1 MKQMEITFK
10 SELEAIPNL
19 RGMIASLIS
28 NKNQT
33 ISFINEV
40 KTIVSEGITNA
51 IIHGYNENNDKDIK
65 LRIKFDDEGLYIE
78 IEDYGIG
85 IENISQAR
93 EVLFSTMK
101 SKDRSGLG
109 FTIMELFSNQF
120 DVISE
125 KGVGTILKIF
135 KTSEEIIGR

>member
-10 SELEAIPNL
+10 SELETIPNL

-135 KTSEEIIGR
+135 KAWE

>member
-109 FTIMELFSNQF
+109 FTIMELFSN
-120 DVISE
+120 
-125 KGVGTILKIF
+125 
-135 KTSEEIIGR
+135 

>member
-1 MKQMEITFK
+1 MEITFK

-135 KTSEEIIGR
+135 KAWE

>member
-51 IIHGYNENNDKDIK
+51 IIHGYNENNDTDIK

-135 KTSEEIIGR
+135 KAWE

>member
-40 KTIVSEGITNA
+40 KTIVSEVNKNA
-51 IIHGYNENNDKDIK
+51 IIPGYNENNDKDIK

-135 KTSEEIIGR
+135 KAWE

>member
-109 FTIMELFSNQF
+109 FTIMGLFSNQF

-135 KTSEEIIGR
+135 KAWE

>member
-40 KTIVSEGITNA
+40 KTIVSERITNA

-135 KTSEEIIGR
+135 KAWE

>member
-65 LRIKFDDEGLYIE
+65 LRKKFDDEGLYIE

-135 KTSEEIIGR
+135 KAWE

>member
-93 EVLFSTMK
+93 EVSFSTMK

-135 KTSEEIIGR
+135 KAWE

>member
-78 IEDYGIG
+78 IVDYGIG

-135 KTSEEIIGR
+135 KAWE

>member
-1 MKQMEITFK
+1 MKEMEITFK

-19 RGMIASLIS
+19 RGMIAALIS

-51 IIHGYNENNDKDIK
+51 IIHGYNENDDKDIK

-109 FTIMELFSNQF
+109 FTIMELFSNRF
-120 DVISE
+120 DVISTPGE
-125 KGVGTILKIF
+125 GTILKIF
-135 KTSEEIIGR
+135 KAWE

>member
-51 IIHGYNENNDKDIK
+51 IIHGYNENNDNDIK

-135 KTSEEIIGR
+135 KAWE

>member
-1 MKQMEITFK
+1 MKEMEITFK

-135 KTSEEIIGR
+135 KAWE

>member
-125 KGVGTILKIF
+125 KGVVTILKIF
-135 KTSEEIIGR
+135 KAWE

>member
-51 IIHGYNENNDKDIK
+51 IIHGYNENNVKDIK

-135 KTSEEIIGR
+135 KAWE

>member
-65 LRIKFDDEGLYIE
+65 LRIKFDDECLYIE

-135 KTSEEIIGR
+135 KAWE

>member
-40 KTIVSEGITNA
+40 KTIVSEGIINA

-135 KTSEEIIGR
+135 KAWE

>member
-33 ISFINEV
+33 NSFINEV

-135 KTSEEIIGR
+135 EAWE

>member
-51 IIHGYNENNDKDIK
+51 IIHGYNENDDKDIK

-85 IENISQAR
+85 VENISQAR

-135 KTSEEIIGR
+135 KAWE

>member
-19 RGMIASLIS
+19 RGMIVSLIS

-135 KTSEEIIGR
+135 KAWE

>member
-125 KGVGTILKIF
+125 KGVATILKIF
-135 KTSEEIIGR
+135 KAWE

>member
-135 KTSEEIIGR
+135 KA

>member
-93 EVLFSTMK
+93 AVLFSTMK

-135 KTSEEIIGR
+135 KAWE

>member
-78 IEDYGIG
+78 TEDYGIG

-135 KTSEEIIGR
+135 KAWE

>member
-1 MKQMEITFK
+1 MKQMKITFK

-135 KTSEEIIGR
+135 KAWE

>member
-65 LRIKFDDEGLYIE
+65 LRIKFDDEGLCIE

-135 KTSEEIIGR
+135 KAWE

>member
-125 KGVGTILKIF
+125 KGVGTIQAW
-135 KTSEEIIGR
+135 E

>member
-51 IIHGYNENNDKDIK
+51 IIHAYNEADDKDIK
-65 LRIKFDDEGLYIE
+65 LRVSFDEEGIYLE
-78 IEDYGIG
+78 IEDYGVG
-85 IENISQAR
+85 IEDISKAR

-109 FTIMELFSNQF
+109 FTIMELFSNRF
-120 DVISE
+120 DVIST
-125 KGVGTILKIF
+125 KGEGTILKIF
-135 KTSEEIIGR
+135 KAWE

>member
-51 IIHGYNENNDKDIK
+51 IIHGYNENNDKVIK
-65 LRIKFDDEGLYIE
+65 LSIKFDDEGLYFE

-135 KTSEEIIGR
+135 KAWE

>member
-1 MKQMEITFK
+1 MNQMEITFK

-135 KTSEEIIGR
+135 KAWE

>member
-51 IIHGYNENNDKDIK
+51 IIHGYN
-65 LRIKFDDEGLYIE
+65 
-78 IEDYGIG
+78 
-85 IENISQAR
+85 
-93 EVLFSTMK
+93 
-101 SKDRSGLG
+101 
-109 FTIMELFSNQF
+109 
-120 DVISE
+120 
-125 KGVGTILKIF
+125 
-135 KTSEEIIGR
+135 

>member
-10 SELEAIPNL
+10 SELESIPNL

-135 KTSEEIIGR
+135 KAWE

>member
-78 IEDYGIG
+78 IENYGIG

-135 KTSEEIIGR
+135 KAWE

>member
-28 NKNQT
+28 SKNQT

-135 KTSEEIIGR
+135 KAWE

>member
-19 RGMIASLIS
+19 RGMIASLIL

-135 KTSEEIIGR
+135 KAWE